1 MVLPLTLSPNFNY
14 IAAAPVGGY
23 STIKEYI
30 AMIECRECK
39 YLFYN
44 DFYLEC
50 AKCYKGKC
58 YKGIVNYNDTCE
70 HAEPKERE
78 DSNNGERD

>member
-1 MVLPLTLSPNFNY
+1 
-14 IAAAPVGGY
+14 
-23 STIKEYI
+23 
-30 AMIECRECK
+30 MIECRECK

-58 YKGIVNYNDTCE
+58 YKGKCYKGIVNYNDTCE
-70 HAEPKERE
+70 HGEKKESE
-78 DSNNGERD
+78 VNNNGERD

>member
-1 MVLPLTLSPNFNY
+1 
-14 IAAAPVGGY
+14 
-23 STIKEYI
+23 
-30 AMIECRECK
+30 MIECRECK

-70 HAEPKERE
+70 HGEKKECE
-78 DSNNGERD
+78 VNNNGERD